1 MTLKEEFTRVYRE
14 NVWGGSGGGAGP
26 EVSEPFATIA
36 SDLIR
41 KHNVKRVLDIGCGS
55 AWPATLID
63 LNGAEYTGVDVV
75 ASVIGQAR
83 SQHPQWKFIEADALT
98 DSLPDADLVLLKE
111 ITQHLSDADIQT
123 LIERLRKYPMVLHC
137 SVAESMNKPRKISDF
152 NTRGVALS
160 LPPFELPG
168 VQPVDHWRHSHTYY
182 FAELW
187 RPNA

>member
-26 EVSEPFATIA
+26 EVSEPFARIA

-41 KHNVKRVLDIGCGS
+41 KHNVRRVIDIGCGS
-55 AWPATLID
+55 GWPATLID
-63 LNGAEYTGVDVV
+63 LNGAEYTGVDIV
-75 ASVIGQAR
+75 ASVLGQAR
-83 SQHPQWKFIEADALT
+83 AQHPQWKFIEADALT
-98 DSLPDADLVLLKE
+98 DELPDADLVLLKE

-137 SVAESMNKPRKISDF
+137 SVEQSLNTPRKTSDF
-152 NTRGVALS
+152 NTRGVTLS
-160 LPPFELPG
+160 LSPFCLPR
-168 VQPVDHWRHSHTYY
+168 VQLMGAWAHSHTYY

-187 RPNA
+187 RPK

>member
-83 SQHPQWKFIEADALT
+83 SQHPQWKFIEADAVT
-98 DSLPDADLVLLKE
+98 DPLPDADLVLLKE
-111 ITQHLSDADIQT
+111 ITQHLSDADILT
-123 LIERLRKYPMVLHC
+123 LIGRLRKYPMVLHC
-137 SVAESMNKPRKISDF
+137 SVELNTNSPRKVSGF
-152 NTRGVALS
+152 ATRGIQLGI
-160 LPPFELPG
+160 PPFNLCTKLMDTWHFSDN
-168 VQPVDHWRHSHTYY
+168 VW